1 MEACSINSMPAER
14 FMRDMFVVRGT
25 NCKYGLYR
33 FALICFGM
41 CGVSMN
47 FPPGAGNLWQPPP
60 TQFTKLSK
68 RVERVCAFVH
78 IGFPLHCFGM
88 CRGTGGYRMDSD
100 AR

>member
-1 MEACSINSMPAER
+1 MMQACSINSMPAER
-14 FMRDMFVVRGT
+14 FMRDMLVVRGT

-47 FPPGAGNLWQPPP
+47 FPLGGGNPP
-60 TQFTKLSK
+60 TQIAKSSK
-68 RVERVCAFVH
+68 RVESVCVFVH
-78 IGFPLHCFGM
+78 IGFPLRCFGM
-88 CRGTGGYRMDSD
+88 CQGTGGYRMVSD